1 VKVLQMTVVED
12 KAKPVGY
19 SSLLLRSS
27 DLPSGGAVTAIQLIQ
42 DLNGPNYLACSG
54 WQPERAWIPVQ
65 GSDDG
70 AGQTA
75 VELGPDVTRHIN
87 TNSNVEIRASV
98 DGTNAF
104 GSGHLIWPAIQ
115 QQARSSRRRGR
126 PVVGGGR
133 KAEPEAPATPIPP
146 SAPVAPTPEP
156 VPSPEQ
162 EWTTG
167 GTPSEAS
174 SKIGFIIGGAIASV
188 LIVAGVLTFV
198 FSDKLP
204 FGGREQTETAGAKEP
219 AQETDK
225 LPFGGREQTETAGAK
240 EPAQETGKLPTV
252 GQVRAQIS
260 GSPPPSAEEF
270 VAQAEL
276 QMKAGNLD
284 AALLLYKA
292 AGQAG
297 SPAGTTGFAKMYDPG
312 LHGPTTSPF
321 GKPNAG
327 RAVELYEKAANLGD
341 AFAMRR
347 LGILLYEGGSG
358 ISTDKTA
365 GADWLNKAAEA
376 GDTEA
381 KGYLENL

>member
-1 VKVLQMTVVED
+1 MKVLQMIVVED

-19 SSLLLRSS
+19 ASLLLRSS

-87 TNSNVEIRASV
+87 TNSNVEILASV

-146 SAPVAPTPEP
+146 SAPVVPTPEP
-156 VPSPEQ
+156 EPSPEQ

-167 GTPSEAS
+167 GTPSGTS

-198 FSDKLP
+198 FFDKLP
-204 FGGREQTETAGAKEP
+204 FGGREQTETAGAEEL
-219 AQETDK
+219 AQETVKVLTLD
-225 LPFGGREQTETAGAK
+225 
-240 EPAQETGKLPTV
+240 
-252 GQVRAQIS
+252 QVRAQLS

-347 LGILLYEGGSG
+347 LGILLYEGGNG

>member
-1 VKVLQMTVVED
+1 MTVVED
-12 KAKPVGY
+12 KAKLGY
-19 SSLLLRSS
+19 ASLLLRSS

-42 DLNGPNYLACSG
+42 DLNGPNYLASSG

-75 VELGPDVTRHIN
+75 VELGTDVTRHIN
-87 TNSNVEIRASV
+87 ANSNVEIRATV

-115 QQARSSRRRGR
+115 QQAGPSRRRGR

-133 KAEPEAPATPIPP
+133 KVEPDAPATPIPP
-146 SAPVAPTPEP
+146 PAPVAPTPEP
-156 VPSPEQ
+156 QPSPEPG
-162 EWTTG
+162 WTTG

-174 SKIGFIIGGAIASV
+174 SKIGFIIGVAIASV
-188 LIVAGVLTFV
+188 LIVAGVLTF
-198 FSDKLP
+198 FFFDKLP
-204 FGGREQTETAGAKEP
+204 VGGIEETKTAGAGEVAK
-219 AQETDK
+219 AAVK
-225 LPFGGREQTETAGAK
+225 LLTLDE
-240 EPAQETGKLPTV
+240 
-252 GQVRAQIS
+252 VRALLS
-260 GSPPPSAEEF
+260 GSTQPSAEKL

-276 QMKAGNLD
+276 QMNVGNLD

-297 SPAGTTGFAKMYDPG
+297 SAAGTTGFAKMYDPG
-312 LHGPTTSPF
+312 LHGSTTSPF

-347 LGILLYEGGSG
+347 LGIMLYEGENG
-358 ISTDKTA
+358 ISADKTA
-365 GADWLNKAAEA
+365 GTDWLNKAAEA

-381 KGYLENL
+381 KAYLENL